1 MTAARSSTRTP
12 AWPVGVTPAGDGA
25 WRVLVWAPSAERVA
39 IRHRPADADPSDA
52 AVVKLEPLDDGYHAA
67 TVEDAAHGDRYTLV
81 LDDAPDGLPDPASRW
96 QPEGVHGPSAFVDPG
111 ELRRGRAPTPAPRV
125 ALPRYVLYELHVG
138 AFTDGG
144 TFEAAIERLDALTEL
159 GVTAIELMPVAQFP
173 GRRNWGYDGVFPYA
187 AQDSYGGPEGL
198 ATLVDASHERGLAVV
213 LDVVYNH
220 LGPEGNVLPRFGP
233 YFTDAYSTPWGD
245 AVNVAG
251 HGSDAVRR
259 YFIGN
264 ALWWLDAIG
273 VDAHRLD
280 AIHGIVDPTA
290 VPFLLELSRAVRALG
305 DARGRAAYLIAESS
319 LHDVRVVRPE
329 AMGGLGI
336 DAQWDD
342 DFHHALRTVVTG
354 ERGGYYADYGAIDDL
369 ASVYERAFVL
379 VERTSTA
386 HGRRHG
392 NDPVGEPG
400 WRFVVSTQNHDQIGN
415 RKDGDRPSASLDTTT
430 LVTMAAAMCLSP
442 FVPMLFMGE
451 EHGEIAPFRYFVDHP
466 DPELLRA
473 VREGRAAEFAD
484 FAWEGDVP
492 DPGDEETFRASKI
505 RHELVDRSPHR
516 EIRAAY
522 AELLRLRR
530 SVPALASSS
539 LRSIRTDVD
548 RAARSLTLL
557 RLHDEDAAVAGVLG
571 HDDPRDAMLVLALG
585 DAPARTDRLFPGRW
599 QLVFDADDS
608 RWGGGGSRSPSALV
622 IREDGSMQEG
632 IELPRRTALLY
643 LGEHANAR
651 TEGRP

>member
-1 MTAARSSTRTP
+1 VKRGLAST
-12 AWPVGVTPAGDGA
+12 WPVGATPEGAGS
-25 WRVLVWAPSAERVA
+25 WRVLVWAPHAERVA
-39 IRHRPADADPSDA
+39 IRHRPSDADPSDA
-52 AVVKLEPLDDGYHAA
+52 AEVKLEPLDHGYHAA
-67 TVEDAAHGDRYTLV
+67 TIEGPSHGDRYAFV
-81 LDDAPDGLPDPASRW
+81 LDDTSEELPDPASRW
-96 QPEGVHGPSAFVDPG
+96 QPDGVHGASAFVDATH
-111 ELRRGRAPTPAPRV
+111 LRNGRTPPPTPHL

-138 AFTDGG
+138 TFTEDG
-144 TFEAAIERLDALTEL
+144 TFGSAIDRLDALAEL
-159 GVTAIELMPVAQFP
+159 GVTAVEIMPVAQFA

-198 ATLVDASHERGLAVV
+198 ARLVDACHERGLAVV

-233 YFTDAYSTPWGD
+233 YFTDEYSTPWGD

-273 VDAHRLD
+273 VDALRLD

-290 VPFLLELSRAVRALG
+290 VPFLLELSRAVHALG
-305 DARGRAAYLIAESS
+305 DERGRTLHLIAESA

-329 AMGGLGI
+329 PLGGLGI

-354 ERGGYYADYGAIDDL
+354 EREGYYADYGTIDDL
-369 ASVYERAFVL
+369 ATVYERAFVL
-379 VERTSTA
+379 VERPSTA
-386 HGRRHG
+386 RGRRHG

-400 WRFVVSTQNHDQIGN
+400 WRFVVSVQNHDQVGN
-415 RKDGDRPSASLDTTT
+415 RKDGDRPSATLDATT

-442 FVPMLFMGE
+442 FLPLLFMGE
-451 EHGEIAPFRYFVDHP
+451 EHGETAPFQYFVDHSDP
-466 DPELLRA
+466 DLLRA

-492 DPGDEETFRASKI
+492 DPADEETFRRSTI
-505 RHELVDRSPHR
+505 RHELVERSPHR

-530 SVPALASSS
+530 TVPALASSS
-539 LRSIRTDVD
+539 LRSIRTEVD
-548 RAARSLTLL
+548 RAATSLTIL
-557 RLHDEDAAVAGVLG
+557 RLHDEDPALAGVLG
-571 HDDPRDAMLVLALG
+571 RDDTRDAMIVLALG
-585 DAPARTDRLFPGRW
+585 EAPAHTDRLIPGRW
-599 QLVFDADDS
+599 QLAFDAADT
-608 RWGGGGSRSPSALV
+608 RWGGSGSGSPHTV
-622 IREDGSMQEG
+622 EIREDGAMRTA

-643 LGEHANAR
+643 LGERWPASGGAR
-651 TEGRP
+651 P